1 MSGDYSRISFDPRQH
16 DLGVLL
22 QQGRPLSDA
31 DWNALVA
38 QLRHRLHAGSLDTF
52 GPAVVPMQTPD
63 AFRIGFSGGN
73 LEIGRGR
80 IYVDGMLVENHG
92 TGAATW
98 DPRLEQVLGALPA
111 LYDDPAAGQ
120 PRQQPYYPNPPA
132 VPTSGRHMVY
142 LDVWQR
148 EVTHVMRPD
157 LVDPAVGVDSTTRLQ
172 TVWQVKLLPNVGS
185 DLSCASSLDQIPA
198 LAPSAGRLSTTTA
211 DVPGQ
216 PDPCLVPPDGGYK
229 GLENQL
235 YRVEIHT
242 PGPAGT
248 ATFKW
253 SRENASVETRV
264 THLPALDQLVVESTG
279 RDAVLGFHPGDWVE
293 VTDDWRE
300 LHGLP
305 GQLRRVRAPDGV
317 DDAARTLRLETPLS
331 AGLFPTGPEAKTHPE
346 RNTRVKRWDHRGIV
360 RNQAGAELQ
369 DLDSAASNGEIT
381 VPAAATSV
389 LLEHGIIA
397 TFSLAPAGGEFR
409 SGDYWVFC
417 ARTGEGEIEEL
428 DAAPPRGIHHHYA
441 KLGFVSLPS
450 TFEDCRVFWPPPA
463 AQGGGDHCACTVC
476 VTPQQHAANQ
486 PSIQA
491 AIDQV
496 IAAGGGTVCLEVGD
510 YVLREPLRIRN
521 AKSLRV
527 TGKGNATSLRADQ
540 AVFEP
545 IIGSTQVTLERF
557 EAKSEGKTG
566 AIISIM
572 DSAQVTLE
580 SLRVVAKGEAA
591 AVGLS
596 GALFEL
602 SIRGNDIQTQRGIV
616 ASGSSDQGTSLADL
630 RIDDNLFDCRESAI
644 VLPDVTVHQ
653 FVSRIAGNHFTD
665 CRDGAIQLTGAAAP
679 GFGVEV
685 TGNSLSVLGDGI
697 RAGIDGLRIAGNQLA
712 VAKAGDE
719 GRVGILLVEGI
730 GSKDGLDDCH
740 VVDNR
745 IVGFGL
751 GIVFKTAIANSLVRG
766 NQIEGAEL
774 GLACAETTV
783 QQLSIDQ
790 NQFTVGKGGAIRIEA
805 HALGPGASIAATGNQ
820 IHAEASDQ
828 AAVAIQ
834 MVRGDCQYSGNHC
847 VQPVG
852 GKDGCVHLVAST
864 LIVASNRVLG
874 GRGLSMHL
882 VPDETLVNE
891 KPFPSCTVL
900 GNITAALIQVRGAPL
915 DAPWKPLNLQNT
927 P

>member
-63 AFRIGFSGGN
+63 AFRISFSGGS

-80 IYVDGMLVENHG
+80 IYVDGMLAENHG

-98 DPRLEQVLGALPA
+98 DARLEQSLGSLPA
-111 LYDDPAAGQ
+111 LYDDPAANAL
-120 PRQQPYYPNPPA
+120 RQQPYYPDPPP

-148 EVTHVMRPD
+148 EVSHVMRPE
-157 LVDPAVGVDSTTRLQ
+157 LVDAALGVDSATRLQ
-172 TVWQVKLLPNVGS
+172 TVWQVKLLPNVGTG
-185 DLSCASSLDQIPA
+185 LSCADPLDQIPE
-198 LAPSAGRLSTTTA
+198 LAPSAGRLSTATA

-216 PDPCLVPPDGGYK
+216 PDPCLIPPDGGYK

-235 YRVEIHT
+235 YRIEIHT

-253 SRENASVETRV
+253 SRENASIETRV

-279 RDAVLGFHPGDWVE
+279 RDAVLGFNPGDWVE

-305 GQLRRVRAPDGV
+305 GLLRRLRAPDGV
-317 DDAARTLRLETPLS
+317 DDGARTLRLEAPLP
-331 AGLFPTGPEAKTHPE
+331 AGQFPTGPEAKTHPA
-346 RNTRVKRWDHRGIV
+346 RNTRLKRWDHRGIV
-360 RNQAGAELQ
+360 RNQAGAQLQ

-381 VPAAATSV
+381 VPAGATGV
-389 LLEHGIIA
+389 LLEHGIVA
-397 TFSLAPAGGEFR
+397 TFSLAPAGGGFR
-409 SGDYWVFC
+409 AGDHWVFA
-417 ARTGEGEIEEL
+417 ARTGEGDIEAL
-428 DAAPPRGIHHHYA
+428 DQAPPRGIHHHYA
-441 KLGFVSLPS
+441 KLGFISLPS

-463 AQGGGDHCACTVC
+463 PQGGGDHCACTVC
-476 VTPQQHAANQ
+476 VTPQQHAASQ

-496 IAAGGGTVCLEVGD
+496 IAAGGGTVCLEVGN
-510 YVLREPLRIRN
+510 YALREPLRIRN
-521 AKSLRV
+521 ARSLRI
-527 TGKGNATSLRADQ
+527 TGKGDATSLRADQ

-545 IIGSTQVTLERF
+545 IIGSRQVTLERF
-557 EAKSEGKTG
+557 EALSDGKAG
-566 AIISIM
+566 ALISIM
-572 DSAQVTLE
+572 DSAEVTLE
-580 SLRVVAKGEAA
+580 ALRVDAKGEAA
-591 AVGLS
+591 AVALS
-596 GALFEL
+596 GALFEV
-602 SIRGNDIQTQRGIV
+602 SIRGNRFLTRRGIV
-616 ASGSSDQGTSLADL
+616 ASGGSDQGTGLADL
-630 RIDDNLFDCRESAI
+630 RIDDNRFDCSEAAI

-653 FVSRIAGNHFTD
+653 FISRIAGNHFSD
-665 CRDGAIQLTGAAAP
+665 CRDAAIQLTGATAP

-685 TGNSLSVLGDGI
+685 SGNSLSVLGDGI
-697 RAGIDGLRIAGNQLA
+697 RAGIDGLRIAGNQLT
-712 VAKAGDE
+712 VAKAGDQ
-719 GRVGILLVEGI
+719 GRVGVLLVEGL
-730 GSKDGLDDCH
+730 GSKDGLDHCH
-740 VVDNR
+740 VLDNR
-745 IVGFGL
+745 ILGFDF
-751 GIVFKTAIANSLVRG
+751 GIVFKTAIASGQVRG
-766 NQIEGAEL
+766 NQIEGAEF
-774 GLACAETTV
+774 GLLCDKLPL
-783 QQLSIDQ
+783 QQLSIDR
-790 NQFTVGKGGAIRIEA
+790 NQFIVGKGGAIRIQVDPI
-805 HALGPGASIAATGNQ
+805 GPGASIAATGNQ
-820 IHAEASDQ
+820 IHAESSDQ
-828 AAVAIQ
+828 AAVTIALA
-834 MVRGDCQYSGNHC
+834 RGDCQFSGNHC
-847 VQPVG
+847 VQAQA

-864 LIVASNRVLG
+864 LIVASNRVPG

-882 VPDETLVNE
+882 VPDQTMVNE
-891 KPFPSCTVL
+891 KPAPSCTVL
-900 GNITAALIQVRGAPL
+900 GNITGAQIHVRGVPL

>member
-63 AFRIGFSGGN
+63 AFRITFSGGN

-98 DPRLEQVLGALPA
+98 DPRLEQVLGSLPA

-185 DLSCASSLDQIPA
+185 DMSCASSLDQIPA
-198 LAPSAGRLSTTTA
+198 LAPSAGRLSTSTA

-253 SRENASVETRV
+253 SRENASIETRV

-305 GQLRRVRAPDGV
+305 GELRRVRAPDGV

-331 AGLFPTGPEAKTHPE
+331 AGLFPTGPEARTHPE

-360 RNQAGAELQ
+360 RDQAGAELQ

-381 VPAAATSV
+381 VPAGATSV
-389 LLEHGIIA
+389 LLEHGIVA

-409 SGDYWVFC
+409 SGDHWVFC
-417 ARTGEGEIEEL
+417 ARTGEGDIEEL
-428 DAAPPRGIHHHYA
+428 NAAPPRGIHHHYA
-441 KLGFVSLPS
+441 KLGFISLPS

-463 AQGGGDHCACTVC
+463 TQGGGDHCACTVC
-476 VTPQQHAANQ
+476 ITPQQHAASQ

-510 YVLREPLRIRN
+510 YPLREPLRIRN
-521 AKSLRV
+521 ARSLRI
-527 TGKGNATSLRADQ
+527 TGKGDATSLRAQQ

-545 IIGSTQVTLERF
+545 IIGSRDVTLERF
-557 EAKSEGKTG
+557 EALSEGEAG
-566 AIISIM
+566 ALVSIM

-580 SLRVVAKGEAA
+580 ALRVDAKGEAA

-596 GALFEL
+596 GALFEV
-602 SIRGNDIQTQRGIV
+602 SIRGNRFHTRRGVV
-616 ASGSSDQGTSLADL
+616 ASGGSDQGTGLADL
-630 RIDDNLFDCRESAI
+630 RIDDNRFDCSESAI
-644 VLPDVTVHQ
+644 DLPDVSVHQ
-653 FVSRIAGNHFTD
+653 FVSRIAGNHFSD
-665 CRDGAIQLTGAAAP
+665 CRDAAIHLTGATAP
-679 GFGVEV
+679 GFGFDVS
-685 TGNSLSVLGDGI
+685 GNSLSVLGDGI
-697 RAGIDGLRIAGNQLA
+697 RAGLDGLRIAGNALG
-712 VAKAGDE
+712 VAKAGDQA
-719 GRVGILLVEGI
+719 RVGILLVEGL
-730 GSKDGLDDCH
+730 GGKGGLDRCQVLDNH
-740 VVDNR
+740 VA
-745 IVGFGL
+745 GFGF
-751 GIVFKTAIANSLVRG
+751 GIVIKTAITSAQLRG
-766 NQIEGAEL
+766 NRIEGAEL
-774 GLACAETTV
+774 GLLCEGLPL
-783 QQLSIDQ
+783 QHLSIDQ
-790 NQFTVGKGGAIRIEA
+790 NQFSVGKGGAIRIQA
-805 HALGPGASIAATGNQ
+805 DPMGPGASIAATGNQ
-820 IHAEASDQ
+820 IQAESSDRV
-828 AAVAIQ
+828 AVEILLA
-834 MVRGDCQYSGNHC
+834 RGDCQFSGNHC
-847 VQPVG
+847 LQPMA

-864 LIVASNRVLG
+864 LVVASNRVPG

-882 VPDETLVNE
+882 VPDQTLADD
-891 KPFPSCTVL
+891 KPAPSCTVL
-900 GNITAALIQVRGAPL
+900 GNIAGGQIRVRNAPL

>member
-63 AFRIGFSGGN
+63 AFRISFNAGN

-80 IYVDGMLVENHG
+80 IYVDGLLAENHG
-92 TGAATW
+92 TGATTW
-98 DPRLEQVLGALPA
+98 DARLEQTLGSLPA
-111 LYDDPAAGQ
+111 LYDDPADN
-120 PRQQPYYPNPPA
+120 PLRQQPYYPNPPP
-132 VPTSGRHMVY
+132 VPATGRHMVY

-148 EVTHVMRPD
+148 EVSHVMRPD
-157 LVDPAVGVDSTTRLQ
+157 LVDPALGVDSCTRLQ
-172 TVWQVKLLPNVGS
+172 TVWQVKLLPNVGT
-185 DLSCASSLDQIPA
+185 DLSCASALDQIPG
-198 LAPSAGRLSTTTA
+198 LAASAGRLSTATA

-216 PDPCLVPPDGGYK
+216 PDPCLIPPDGGYK

-242 PGPAGT
+242 PGVAGT

-253 SRENASVETRV
+253 SRENASIETRV
-264 THLPALDQLVVESTG
+264 THLPAPDQLVVESTG
-279 RDAVLGFHPGDWVE
+279 RDSVLGFHPGDWIE
-293 VTDDWRE
+293 VTDDWLE

-305 GQLRRVRAPDGV
+305 GELRRLRAPDGV
-317 DDAARTLRLETPLS
+317 DDAARTLRLETPLT
-331 AGLFPTGPEAKTHPE
+331 AGLFPTGPEAKTHPG

-360 RNQAGAELQ
+360 RDQAGNQLQ
-369 DLDSAASNGEIT
+369 DLDDAVSDGEIT
-381 VPAAATSV
+381 VPAGAISV
-389 LLEHGIIA
+389 LLEHGIVA
-397 TFSLAPAGGEFR
+397 TFSLSPAGGEFR
-409 SGDYWVFC
+409 TGDYWTFA
-417 ARTGEGEIEEL
+417 ARSGEGEIEEL
-428 DAAPPRGIHHHYA
+428 DVAPPRGIHHHYA
-441 KLGFVSLPS
+441 KLGFISLPS

-463 AQGGGDHCACTVC
+463 TQGGGDHCACTVC
-476 VTPQQHAANQ
+476 VTPQQHANNQ

-496 IAAGGGTVCLEVGD
+496 IAAGGGTVCLEVGN
-510 YVLREPLRIRN
+510 YLLREPLRIRN
-521 AKSLRV
+521 ARSLRI
-527 TGKGNATSLRADQ
+527 TGKGDATSLRSEQ

-545 IIGSTQVTLERF
+545 IIGSRQVTLERF
-557 EAKSEGKTG
+557 EARSEGRSG
-566 AIISIM
+566 ALISIM
-572 DSAQVTLE
+572 DSAQVSLE
-580 SLRVVAKGEAA
+580 SLHVVAKGEAA

-602 SIRGNDIQTQRGIV
+602 AIRDNRFETRRGIV
-616 ASGSSDQGTSLADL
+616 ASGGNDQGTGLADL
-630 RIDDNLFDCRESAI
+630 RIDDNRFDCNEAAI

-653 FVSRIAGNHFTD
+653 FVSRIAGNHFVD
-665 CRDGAIQLTGAAAP
+665 CRDCAIELSGATAP
-679 GFGVEV
+679 GFGLEIC
-685 TGNSLSVLGDGI
+685 GNSLSVLGDGI
-697 RAGIDGLRIAGNQLA
+697 RAGLDGLRIAGNQLA
-712 VAKAGDE
+712 VAKPGDK
-719 GRVGILLVEGI
+719 GRVGILLMESV
-730 GSKDGLDDCH
+730 GSKDGLDDCQI
-740 VVDNR
+740 VENR
-745 IVGFGL
+745 ILGFGL
-751 GIVFKTAIANSLVRG
+751 GIVFKTAVANGQVRG

-774 GLACAETTV
+774 GLGCDHLPV

-790 NQFTVGKGGAIRIEA
+790 NQFTVGKGGAIRIEVEPM
-805 HALGPGASIAATGNQ
+805 GPGASIAATGNQ

-828 AAVAIQ
+828 ATVTI
-834 MVRGDCQYSGNHC
+834 VLPRGDCQYSGNHC

-864 LIVASNRVLG
+864 LIVASNRVVG
-874 GRGLSMHL
+874 GKGLSMHL

-900 GNITAALIQVRGAPL
+900 GNITGAQIRVRGAPL